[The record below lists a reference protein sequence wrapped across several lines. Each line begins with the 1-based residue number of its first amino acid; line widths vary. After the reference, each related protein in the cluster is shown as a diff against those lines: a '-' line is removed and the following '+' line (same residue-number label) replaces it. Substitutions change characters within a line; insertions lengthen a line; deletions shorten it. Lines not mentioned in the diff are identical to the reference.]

1 MGHNGVAVIPGN
13 GNNLEVAGRGCSG
26 GVLLVCFALVCALSA
41 ARAQSGGPPSSA
53 AIPAGSQQATPP
65 NASPGALPGT
75 LPGASPNTPPNTN
88 PSAPTVAQPPQPPAP
103 AAAAPP
109 APAEKRG
116 FFDDLSRWW
125 QDSVADFNAKVKEQQ
140 SKIDDFNK
148 KSADAAKD
156 AAAATGQAMK
166 NAADA
171 MVKSATSKVIEVHAP
186 CAIAGI
192 VAADCA
198 SAAVNAC
205 KGKGFSDG
213 QPLDVRTAEK
223 CNASLWLQGQ
233 GQRSASAECPVET
246 VVLRAACQ

>member
-1 MGHNGVAVIPGN
+1 MAGVAVTPGISN
-13 GNNLEVAGRGCSG
+13 KTAV
-26 GVLLVCFALVCALSA
+26 SA
-41 ARAQSGGPPSSA
+41 ARDRACGALLAVSLLACGSAAALAQSGEPASSASSA
-53 AIPAGSQQATPP
+53 APATSQ
-65 NASPGALPGT
+65 PGAPQLT
-75 LPGASPNTPPNTN
+75 Q
-88 PSAPTVAQPPQPPAP
+88 PSQPPPAT
-103 AAAAPP
+103 AAAPQ

-125 QDSVADFNAKVKEQQ
+125 HDSVTDFNAKLKEQQ

-148 KSADAAKD
+148 KSAEAAKD
-156 AAAATGQAMK
+156 AATATQQAMK
-166 NAADA
+166 SAADA
-171 MVKSATSKVIEVHAP
+171 MVKSATSKVIEIHEP
-186 CAIAGI
+186 CAIAGNG
-192 VAADCA
+192 AADCA

-233 GQRSASAECPVET
+233 GQQHSAAAECPVET

>member
-1 MGHNGVAVIPGN
+1 MAGVAVTPGISN
-13 GNNLEVAGRGCSG
+13 KTAV
-26 GVLLVCFALVCALSA
+26 SA
-41 ARAQSGGPPSSA
+41 ARDRACGALLAVSLLACGSAAALAQSGEPASSASSA
-53 AIPAGSQQATPP
+53 APATSQPEAPQ
-65 NASPGALPGT
+65 
-75 LPGASPNTPPNTN
+75 
-88 PSAPTVAQPPQPPAP
+88 SAPQLTQPSQPPPAT
-103 AAAAPP
+103 AAAPQ

-125 QDSVADFNAKVKEQQ
+125 HDSVTDFNAKLKEQQ

-148 KSADAAKD
+148 KSAEAAKD
-156 AAAATGQAMK
+156 AATATQQAMK
-166 NAADA
+166 SAADA
-171 MVKSATSKVIEVHAP
+171 MVKSATSKVIEIHEP
-186 CAIAGI
+186 CAIAGNG
-192 VAADCA
+192 AADCA

-233 GQRSASAECPVET
+233 GQQHSAAAECPVET

>member
-1 MGHNGVAVIPGN
+1 MASATRERVRGALLAVSRLACDCAVA
-13 GNNLEVAGRGCSG
+13 L
-26 GVLLVCFALVCALSA
+26 
-41 ARAQSGGPPSSA
+41 AQSGEPPSSGSFA
-53 AIPAGSQQATPP
+53 APATSAGPQQVAPQSAPQLTPP
-65 NASPGALPGT
+65 
-75 LPGASPNTPPNTN
+75 
-88 PSAPTVAQPPQPPAP
+88 AQPLPPS
-103 AAAAPP
+103 AAAPQ

-125 QDSVADFNAKVKEQQ
+125 DDSVADFNAKIKEQQ

-148 KSADAAKD
+148 KSAEAAKD
-156 AAAATGQAMK
+156 AATATQQTMK

-171 MVKSATSKVIEVHAP
+171 IVKSATSKVIEIHEP
-186 CAIAGI
+186 CAVAGNG
-192 VAADCA
+192 AADCA
-198 SAAVNAC
+198 SAAANAC

-233 GQRSASAECPVET
+233 GQQRSAAAECPVET

>member
-1 MGHNGVAVIPGN
+1 MMASATRHCVRGALLAVS
-13 GNNLEVAGRGCSG
+13 LLGCDIAA
-26 GVLLVCFALVCALSA
+26 AL
-41 ARAQSGGPPSSA
+41 AQSGEPASSASSA
-53 AIPAGSQQATPP
+53 APATPAGPQQPAPQAAP
-65 NASPGALPGT
+65 QLAL
-75 LPGASPNTPPNTN
+75 
-88 PSAPTVAQPPQPPAP
+88 PPQPPP
-103 AAAAPP
+103 PNAAAPQ

-116 FFDDLSRWW
+116 FFDDMSRWW
-125 QDSVADFNAKVKEQQ
+125 HDSVADFNGKLKEQQ

-148 KSADAAKD
+148 KSAEAAKD
-156 AAAATGQAMK
+156 AATATQQAMK

-171 MVKSATSKVIEVHAP
+171 MVKSATSKVIEIHEP
-186 CAIAGI
+186 CAVAGNG
-192 VAADCA
+192 AADCA

-233 GQRSASAECPVET
+233 GQQRSAAAECPVET

>member
-1 MGHNGVAVIPGN
+1 MAALATRERVCGALLAV
-13 GNNLEVAGRGCSG
+13 S
-26 GVLLVCFALVCALSA
+26 LLACDCFAAL
-41 ARAQSGGPPSSA
+41 AQSGAPPSSTTA
-53 AIPAGSQQATPP
+53 A
-65 NASPGALPGT
+65 
-75 LPGASPNTPPNTN
+75 
-88 PSAPTVAQPPQPPAP
+88 AP
-103 AAAAPP
+103 AAPAGPQQTTPQSAPP
-109 APAEKRG
+109 PALPPPASADAPQAQPTPAEKRG

-125 QDSVADFNAKVKEQQ
+125 DDSVADFNAKLKEQQ

-148 KSADAAKD
+148 KSAEAAKD
-156 AAAATGQAMK
+156 AAAATQQTMK

-171 MVKSATSKVIEVHAP
+171 IVKSATSKVIEIHEP
-186 CAIAGI
+186 CAIAGNG
-192 VAADCA
+192 AADCA

-233 GQRSASAECPVET
+233 GQQRSATAECPVET

>member
-1 MGHNGVAVIPGN
+1 M
-13 GNNLEVAGRGCSG
+13 LGCDIAA
-26 GVLLVCFALVCALSA
+26 AL
-41 ARAQSGGPPSSA
+41 AQSGEPPSSA
-53 AIPAGSQQATPP
+53 SSAAPATPAGPQQPAPQAAP
-65 NASPGALPGT
+65 QLAL
-75 LPGASPNTPPNTN
+75 
-88 PSAPTVAQPPQPPAP
+88 PPQPPP
-103 AAAAPP
+103 PNAAAPQ

-116 FFDDLSRWW
+116 FFDDMSRWW
-125 QDSVADFNAKVKEQQ
+125 HDSVADFNAKLKEQQ

-148 KSADAAKD
+148 KSAEAAKD
-156 AAAATGQAMK
+156 AATATQQAMK

-171 MVKSATSKVIEVHAP
+171 MVKSATSKVIEIHEP
-186 CAIAGI
+186 CAVAGNG
-192 VAADCA
+192 AADCA

-233 GQRSASAECPVET
+233 GQQRSAAAECPVET